1 MRKLTLNPELLTVQS
16 FRTTTSAEL
25 ATPTIGPIPDSPWC
39 VPSIGGGSDCT
50 Y

>member
-16 FRTTTSAEL
+16 FRTHSPEL
-25 ATPTIGPIPDSPWC
+25 ALPTVGPQIPDSPLC
-39 VPSIGGGSDCT
+39 VPSMGGGGDCT